1 MHILN
6 CAQHSEAWEL
16 ARLGIPTSSEFS
28 RILTPGGER
37 SAQWKGYA
45 YRLIAERLLQA
56 PLEHYSSP
64 AMERGQ
70 IVEEEAI
77 AWYEFDTGEE
87 TTKVGFITD
96 DTGIMGCSPDRLIG
110 EDGLLE
116 VKCPLPPAQVEYL
129 ITGRA
134 QRHHKPQLQ
143 GQLMITER
151 EWVDILCWHEIF
163 PKVVVRV
170 QRDEHFIALLGAE
183 IRRVNEW
190 IETEID
196 KIRTAGY
203 VHVPQAKAALKD
215 MLRASLGAVP

>member
-1 MHILN
+1 
-6 CAQHSEAWEL
+6 
-16 ARLGIPTSSEFS
+16 
-28 RILTPGGER
+28 
-37 SAQWKGYA
+37 
-45 YRLIAERLLQA
+45 
-56 PLEHYSSP
+56 
-64 AMERGQ
+64 
-70 IVEEEAI
+70 
-77 AWYEFDTGEE
+77 
-87 TTKVGFITD
+87 
-96 DTGIMGCSPDRLIG
+96 
-110 EDGLLE
+110 
-116 VKCPLPPAQVEYL
+116 VEYL

-215 MLRASLGAVP
+215 MLRASLEAAP